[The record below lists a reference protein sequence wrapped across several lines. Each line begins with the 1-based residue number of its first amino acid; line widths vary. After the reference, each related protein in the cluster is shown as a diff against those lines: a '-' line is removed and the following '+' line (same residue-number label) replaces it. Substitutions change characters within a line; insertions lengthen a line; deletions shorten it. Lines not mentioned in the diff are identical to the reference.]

1 MNRHRMSTMQA
12 SLRVPRASG
21 DEPAVCSAVRVY
33 QACSPRQ
40 RG

>member
-1 MNRHRMSTMQA
+1 MNRGVLGWRVSNDA
-12 SLRVPRASG
+12 VPRASG
-21 DEPAVCSAVRVY
+21 DEPVTTEINEAK